1 MFKLDTTVEE
11 QTCAPTYELPPL
23 TSRRRHAGY
32 FGTVKYIGVLRPFG
46 TVRKKKRSSVS
57 LAFRLSDI
65 RLRFTDKYTQNKG
78 LFRAWSC
85 YPYSHLQECI
95 YSYSH
100 LQECIYSY
108 SRLQECI
115 YSYSHLQEC
124 IYSYSHL
131 QECIYSYSHLQ
142 ECIYSYS
149 HLQECI
155 YSYCHRRQGVRLL
168 GRSHCSKSVSR
179 LHSSVT
185 EVQTNL

>member
-23 TSRRRHAGY
+23 TSRGRHAGY

-46 TVRKKKRSSVS
+46 TDRKKKRSSVS
-57 LAFRLSDI
+57 LAFRLRDI

-85 YPYSHLQECI
+85 YP
-95 YSYSH
+95 
-100 LQECIYSY
+100 
-108 SRLQECI
+108 
-115 YSYSHLQEC
+115 
-124 IYSYSHL
+124 
-131 QECIYSYSHLQ
+131 YSHLQ